1 MALSKCW
8 RAAKNSEGLGTTVK
22 LWSNFGSEENSL
34 TKPKRSYLDHSHAKN
49 VHDKH

>member
-22 LWSNFGSEENSL
+22 LWSNFLDLKKTPWRSL
-34 TKPKRSYLDHSHAKN
+34 KGLP
-49 VHDKH
+49 